1 MSLKKKKR
9 KTESDILKAK
19 DKRLCLI
26 CEKEIN
32 LIEHN
37 SNMLDGGGFIE
48 ASFGYGSK
56 HDQIGLRLPKHDP
69 FDPVLKDHPGYSA
82 CDLGKIFGGEKD
94 KGKTV
99 YIPNGSFPIESMPIP
114 GIENEDI
121 VTRILSSYRVCSY
134 ICDECFEKKIHLF
147 YGEEK

>member
-1 MSLKKKKR
+1 MSSKKKKR
-9 KTESDILKAK
+9 KTDSDILKAK
-19 DKRLCLI
+19 KKCLCLI

-32 LIEHN
+32 LVEHDF
-37 SNMLDGGGFIE
+37 NMLDGGGFIE

-56 HDQIGLRLPKHDP
+56 HDQIGLRQPSHNP
-69 FDPVLKDHPGYSA
+69 FDPALKDHPGYTPI
-82 CDLGKIFGGEKD
+82 DYGKRFGIKEKE
-94 KGKTV
+94 GTMM
-99 YIPNGSFPIESMPIP
+99 YIPNGKFPIESEPIS